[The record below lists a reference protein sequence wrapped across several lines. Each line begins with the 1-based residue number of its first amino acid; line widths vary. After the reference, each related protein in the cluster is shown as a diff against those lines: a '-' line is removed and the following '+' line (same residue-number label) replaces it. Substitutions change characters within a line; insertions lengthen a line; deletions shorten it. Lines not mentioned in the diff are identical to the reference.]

1 MNEDDDFF
9 EDETNQA
16 RLANISVQEDDPEKA
31 ARALTLSDATGV
43 PPTAIYGDVDGF
55 EKQNKAALG
64 SQIIGD
70 NFHIADY
77 INSHPMAARVS
88 HDDLGQLDI
97 ASRAVTRLQPESFLE
112 RIHNAIEPS
121 QYLPKIGQR
130 LGEVAFPDDP
140 LADLKDFYGTR
151 PTDVEWALQHPA
163 AWSVFKGAEQVLG
176 TPFVIG
182 GKFLSGLTNIVKE
195 FGGRDLAGML
205 EQEVMK
211 PEGSMLHK

>member
-16 RLANISVQEDDPEKA
+16 RLANTSVQEDDPEKA

-43 PPTAIYGDVDGF
+43 PPTAIYGDVEGF
-55 EKQNKAALG
+55 ERQNKAALG
-64 SQIIGD
+64 SAIIGD

-88 HDDLGQLDI
+88 HDDLGQLDV
-97 ASRAVTRLQPESFLE
+97 ASRAITRLHPESFLQ
-112 RIHNAIEPS
+112 RVHNAIDPS
-121 QYLPKIGQR
+121 RLLRAPEDIAKI
-130 LGEVAFPDDP
+130 AYPDDP

-163 AWSVFKGAEQVLG
+163 AYSVLKGTE
-176 TPFVIG
+176 
-182 GKFLSGLTNIVKE
+182 
-195 FGGRDLAGML
+195 
-205 EQEVMK
+205 
-211 PEGSMLHK
+211 